1 MVVVPTDETYKERVA
16 AQEAAGNK
24 DIPEEAIMEM
34 KGRVNNMG
42 LVSGNYYLFKINSA
56 SLATLTI

>member
-42 LVSGNYYLFKINSA
+42 LVSGNYYLF
-56 SLATLTI
+56 